1 MSESDTPIGGPPADG
16 ADEPALAGDPGSYP
30 FADMV
35 RAGLEVRGETLRSF
49 SERAVDPETGKRI
62 PHNQLSKLAK
72 GEGYRRERWLVGA
85 VAAALGRPLE
95 QVQRAA
101 SEEWTG
107 LRVGDPLRASTPT
120 TTVVVAYESGT
131 TADDLPLLKEKLKSL
146 GLGNIR
152 VVSAEVGDSE
162 A

>member
-1 MSESDTPIGGPPADG
+1 MSENDTPIGEPAADG
-16 ADEPALAGDPGSYP
+16 ADDSARAAELGGYP

-35 RAGLEVRGETLRSF
+35 KAGLAVKGETLRSF
-49 SERAVDPETGKRI
+49 SARAVDPETGKRI
-62 PHNQLSKLAK
+62 PHNSLSKLAE
-72 GEGYRRERWLVGA
+72 GAGYRRERWLIGA
-85 VAAALGRPLE
+85 IAAALGRPLE
-95 QVQRAA
+95 EVQRAA

-107 LRVGDPLRASTPT
+107 LRVGDLLRASTPT

-162 A
+162 P